1 MNKMGK
7 SGKICI
13 FAPENRTSMTAE
25 DIKTI
30 LQTGENTV
38 IEFKTCI
45 DEVSNSLYESV
56 CSFLNRSGGT
66 ILMGVDNDGT
76 VIGVNPTRAES
87 MIKDIV
93 NTIQNS
99 QVFLPTPYFTPWKE
113 VYEGKTIIVM
123 EVPVGLYVYRLKGR
137 YWDRNNDADID
148 VTDSP
153 ELLLALFERKNPHLF
168 EERFVQGMTEKDLD
182 PDTFTYCRN
191 IVKVGNPQHPWVNMS
206 DWDILKSCGLVDK
219 DSRNMKYAALLL
231 FGNESAL
238 ANYMP
243 RYRYEGIFRM
253 CTYGQYERMED
264 VSNRYDD
271 RVTLRCNLIRVY
283 DRLMEFIIR
292 HLPDKFY
299 LPPNSTQRLDLRI
312 ALFREILGN
321 ICVHADYSTG
331 YACFLEIYKD
341 YVITRNSSRLIPQ
354 IPEGNISI
362 HQLGNYTKNPLLVKV
377 FRELDW
383 VEELGS
389 GTRNILKYAPLY
401 YSDYKISIQSG
412 QQFLFAISYTK
423 IDDGGENDTRSG
435 SDDTRNLGN
444 DTRTHSYDTR
454 NNSHD
459 VDLFEGVRQTKGIK
473 QKKDRRREGIMSLI
487 AKNRGVTTAELAEQL
502 GFGTATIRRD
512 LDFLCSIGILRRVG
526 ATKNGYWEILKK
538 K

>member
-1 MNKMGK
+1 MT
-7 SGKICI
+7 I
-13 FAPENRTSMTAE
+13 FAPASDKTMTEEVLKTLLESGESVTIEYKTSK
-25 DIKTI
+25 DK
-30 LQTGENTV
+30 
-38 IEFKTCI
+38 
-45 DEVSNSLYESV
+45 VSNSVYESV
-56 CSFLNRSGGT
+56 CSFLNRSGGI
-66 ILMGVDNDGT
+66 ILLGVGDNGR
-76 VIGVNPTRAES
+76 VVGVNPDRANAL
-87 MIKDIV
+87 IKDIV
-93 NTIQNS
+93 NSIQNS
-99 QVFLPTPYFTPWKE
+99 ELFLPTPYFTPEKFL
-113 VYEGKTIIVM
+113 YDGKAIIILQI
-123 EVPVGLYVYRLKGR
+123 PVGQYVYRYKGR
-137 YWDRNNDADID
+137 YWDRNGDADID

-153 ELLLALFERKNPHLF
+153 ELLLDLFERKNPHLF
-168 EERFVQGMTEKDLD
+168 EERFVQGMTERNLD
-182 PDTFTYCRN
+182 HETFTYCRN
-191 IVKVGNPQHPWVNMS
+191 IVKVGNPNHPWVNMS
-206 DWDILKSCGLVDK
+206 DWEILASCGLVDK
-219 DSRNMKYAALLL
+219 NSANMKYAALLL

-238 ANYMP
+238 ANYLP

-253 CTYGQYERMED
+253 CTYGQYELMED

-362 HQLGNYTKNPLLVKV
+362 QQLRNYTKNPLLVKV

-423 IDDGGENDTRSG
+423 IDDGRGNDTRSG

-444 DTRTHSYDTR
+444 DTRTNSDDTR

-487 AKNRGVTTAELAEQL
+487 VKNRSVTTAELAEQL